1 MVQSSNNQ
9 HQEVEENNGQQI
21 ENEQEAYQQE
31 FTSEDIDSLK
41 QQLEEEKKKA
51 DEYFN
56 KLQYLRADFENY
68 KKRASR
74 EVDEQ
79 VNQTKVELF
88 RKMLT
93 VIDNLERAVEA
104 SKSSKEDDP
113 LVEGVEM
120 VLDQFKSLL
129 KEEGVTELEAV
140 GQKFDPKYHEAVAF
154 KESDENNI
162 ILEENKKGY
171 CMGDIIIRPSIV
183 IVGRRCN
190 NE

>member
-1 MVQSSNNQ
+1 MVQSSDNQ
-9 HQEVEENNGQQI
+9 HQGVEEGKEQQV
-21 ENEQEAYQQE
+21 ENEQEGHQQE
-31 FTSEDIDSLK
+31 STSEDIDTLK
-41 QQLEEEKKKA
+41 QQLIEEQKKA
-51 DEYFN
+51 EEYFN

-74 EVDEQ
+74 DVKEQ
-79 VNQTKVELF
+79 VKHTKIDLF
-88 RKMLT
+88 SKLLG

-104 SKSSKEDDP
+104 SKNREEDDP

-120 VLDQFKSLL
+120 VLDQFKSIL
-129 KEEGVTELEAV
+129 KEEGVSELEAV

-162 ILEENKKGY
+162 ILEENQKGY
-171 CMGDIIIRPSIV
+171 CMGDTIIRPSIV
-183 IVGRRCN
+183 IVGRRCD

>member
-1 MVQSSNNQ
+1 MVQSSDNQ
-9 HQEVEENNGQQI
+9 HQGVEEDKEQQMD
-21 ENEQEAYQQE
+21 NEQEAYQQE

-41 QQLEEEKKKA
+41 QQLLEEQKKA
-51 DEYFN
+51 EEYFN

-79 VNQTKVELF
+79 VKQTKVELF
-88 RKMLT
+88 RKLLG

-104 SKSSKEDDP
+104 SRNREEDDP

-120 VLDQFKSLL
+120 VLDQFKSILR
-129 KEEGVTELEAV
+129 EEGVSELEAV

-154 KESDENNI
+154 KEADENNI
-162 ILEENKKGY
+162 ILEENQKGY
-171 CMGDIIIRPSIV
+171 CMGDTIIRPSIV
-183 IVGRRCN
+183 IVGRRCD

>member
-1 MVQSSNNQ
+1 MVQSSDNQ
-9 HQEVEENNGQQI
+9 HQGVEEDKEQQVD
-21 ENEQEAYQQE
+21 NEQEAHQQE

-41 QQLEEEKKKA
+41 QQLVEEQKKA
-51 DEYFN
+51 EEYFN

-79 VNQTKVELF
+79 VKQTKVELF
-88 RKMLT
+88 RKLLG

-104 SKSSKEDDP
+104 SRNREEDDP

-120 VLDQFKSLL
+120 VLDQFKSIL
-129 KEEGVTELEAV
+129 KEEGVSELEAV
-140 GQKFDPKYHEAVAF
+140 GQKFDPKYHEAIAF
-154 KESDENNI
+154 KEADENNI
-162 ILEENKKGY
+162 ILEENQKGY
-171 CMGDIIIRPSIV
+171 CMGDTIIRPSIV
-183 IVGRRCN
+183 IVGRRCD

>member
-1 MVQSSNNQ
+1 MVQSSDNQ
-9 HQEVEENNGQQI
+9 HQEAEENKEQQV
-21 ENEQEAYQQE
+21 ENEQEAYQEEPASQ
-31 FTSEDIDSLK
+31 DIDTLK
-41 QQLEEEKKKA
+41 KQLIEEQKKA
-51 DEYFN
+51 EEYFN

-74 EVDEQ
+74 DVNEQ
-79 VNQTKVELF
+79 VKQTKVELF
-88 RKMLT
+88 RKLLG

-104 SKSSKEDDP
+104 SRNREEDGP

-120 VLDQFKSLL
+120 VLDQFKSILR
-129 KEEGVTELEAV
+129 EEGVSELEAV

-162 ILEENKKGY
+162 ILEENQKGY
-171 CMGDIIIRPSIV
+171 CMGDTLIRPSIV

-190 NE
+190 DE